1 MGEFLCSFNE
11 GSKKMRN
18 LLGGKGAN
26 LSEMT
31 GMGLPV
37 PFGFV
42 ITTKACGRFFAG
54 GRALDAQII
63 EEMRTKIREV
73 EEVTGKEFGGGENP
87 LLVSVRISNVIK
99 IPTMTGTVFNL
110 GLNDKT
116 VQGLANL
123 SDMEFAL
130 DCYTRFLRTYGWLVR
145 RIPQSHF
152 IAAYEIIKKKALDK
166 DGEDYSE
173 EAVLFDTAMQYK
185 SIIMKKTGHPV
196 PDEPFDQLREAV
208 SAALGHWNSYAT
220 RSYRELHE
228 IPESVGTAVVVQAMV
243 FGNMDQNSCTGTV
256 FTRDP
261 NTGEKIT
268 CGEFL
273 MKSQG
278 GDTSFRDIEAVKIE
292 KMEDFFPQLY
302 RKFFDIAQL
311 LERYNENV
319 QEIEFT
325 VESGK
330 LYMLETKAARRT
342 PAASVKI
349 AVDMVSEGIVD
360 RETSVANIRASD
372 INKLV
377 LKQFKDQDSI
387 DVKTVDNFNTI
398 LEWADE
404 FRTVGVRA
412 NIDTPEDA
420 ALAIKLG
427 AEGVGLCR
435 SEHMFFGEDRIYD
448 FIRMI
453 IAEDAAERNRAIA
466 ALKPYQK
473 DDFKRIFRIM
483 EDRPVTIRLLDPSF
497 HRFLPHA
504 ESDIRNLAGKLKIS
518 EKKLGAKVLLLREEN
533 PAMGKRGSRLAVL
546 HPEIV
551 RMQTEAVIEAAL
563 EVRGEVDGDLNISI
577 MVPFISSVREFTN
590 VRETVETTAMQ
601 CLKAADASLDFSV
614 GTMIET
620 PRAALLADMIAEKA
634 DFFSFGT
641 NDLTEL
647 VYGLS
652 KEDTEDLIEEYIKKD
667 ILDKNP
673 FYSLDER
680 GVGRMIEMACIS
692 GRKTKPKLKIG
703 ICGEHGGDP
712 DTIEF
717 CESIGINYFS
727 CSTLRIPGARL
738 AAAQA
743 EINSAKKIE
752 RVR

>member
-11 GSKKMRN
+11 GSKNMRS

-42 ITTKACGRFFAG
+42 LNTKACARFFENG
-54 GRALDAQII
+54 GALDSAIL
-63 EEMRTKIREV
+63 EEIKTKIGEI
-73 EEVTGKEFGGGENP
+73 EEVTGKELGGGENP
-87 LLVSVRISNVIK
+87 LLVSVRISNVVK
-99 IPTMTGTVFNL
+99 MPTMTGTVFNL

-116 VQGLANL
+116 VQGLARL
-123 SDMEFAL
+123 GDMEFAL
-130 DCYTRFLRTYGWLVR
+130 DCYTRFLRTYGFLVR
-145 RIPQSHF
+145 RIPQHHF
-152 IAAYEIIKKKALDK
+152 ITAYEDIKKKALAEYG
-166 DGEDYSE
+166 DGYSE
-173 EAVLFDTAMQYK
+173 EAVLFDTAERYK
-185 SIIMKKTGHPV
+185 AIIIKKSGRPV
-196 PDEPFDQLREAV
+196 PEEPLDQLRETI
-208 SAALGHWNSYAT
+208 SAAFGQWNSYAS

-228 IPESVGTAVVVQAMV
+228 VPQSTGAAVVVQAMV
-243 FGNMDQNSCTGTV
+243 FGNLDENSCTGTV

-261 NTGEKIT
+261 NTGGKVT

-278 GDTSFRDIEAVKIE
+278 GDTAFRDIEAVKIE
-292 KMEDFFPQLY
+292 KLENFFPQLY
-302 RKFFDIAQL
+302 RKFFDIANL
-311 LERYNENV
+311 LESYNKNM

-342 PAASVKI
+342 PSAAVKI
-349 AVDMVSEGIVD
+349 AVDMVNEGIVD
-360 RETSVANIRASD
+360 RGTSVANIRAAD

-377 LKQFKDQDSI
+377 LKQFREGDSV
-387 DVKTVDNFNTI
+387 DKQTADNFNTI
-398 LEWADE
+398 LQWADE

-420 ALAIKLG
+420 ALAIRLG
-427 AEGVGLCR
+427 AEGIGLCR
-435 SEHMFFGEDRIYD
+435 SEHMFFDEERIYD

-453 IAEDAAERNRAIA
+453 LAESVSERNKALA
-466 ALKPYQK
+466 LLKPYQK
-473 DDFKRIFRIM
+473 EDFKNIFRIM

-497 HRFLPHA
+497 HKFLPHTEA
-504 ESDIRNLAGKLKIS
+504 DAKLLAKRLKIS
-518 EKKLGAKVLLLREEN
+518 EKKLWAKAILMREEN
-533 PAMGKRGSRLAVL
+533 PTMGKRGSRLAVL

-551 RMQTEAVIEAAL
+551 RMQTEAIIEAAL
-563 EVRGEVDGDLNISI
+563 EVRDDIDGDMDISI

-590 VRETVETTAMQ
+590 VRETVEAAAAE
-601 CLKAADASLDFSV
+601 CLKAAEAELDFTV

-652 KEDTEDLIEEYIKKD
+652 GEDTEELIDEYIKKD

-673 FYSLDER
+673 LYSLDKR
-680 GVGRMIEMACIS
+680 GVGRMIEMAS
-692 GRKTKPKLKIG
+692 SLGRKTKPKLKIG

-717 CESIGINYFS
+717 CDSIGINYFS

-738 AAAQA
+738 AAAQS
-743 EINSAKKIE
+743 EIKAAAK
-752 RVR
+752 RDRR

>member
-1 MGEFLCSFNE
+1 
-11 GSKKMRN
+11 
-18 LLGGKGAN
+18 
-26 LSEMT
+26 
-31 GMGLPV
+31 
-37 PFGFV
+37 
-42 ITTKACGRFFAG
+42 
-54 GRALDAQII
+54 ALD
-63 EEMRTKIREV
+63 E
-73 EEVTGKEFGGGENP
+73 
-87 LLVSVRISNVIK
+87 
-99 IPTMTGTVFNL
+99 
-110 GLNDKT
+110 
-116 VQGLANL
+116 
-123 SDMEFAL
+123 
-130 DCYTRFLRTYGWLVR
+130 
-145 RIPQSHF
+145 
-152 IAAYEIIKKKALDK
+152 

-173 EAVLFDTAMQYK
+173 EAVLFETAMQYK

-377 LKQFKDQDSI
+377 LKQFKDEDSI
-387 DVKTVDNFNTI
+387 DTKTVDNFNTI

-563 EVRGEVDGDLNISI
+563 EVREEVDGDLNISI